1 MTPAQE
7 ESWRILLDLYTN
19 FQDGWCL
26 IGGREGKRTL
36 LTGAASDDLFLAAW
50 PGQWSQDVFEV
61 DNIDD
66 VRSGFGLTR

>member
-1 MTPAQE
+1 MSHTSLAE
-7 ESWRILLDLYTN
+7 RAAGAAANKVGDT
-19 FQDGWCL
+19 
-26 IGGREGKRTL
+26 RTL